1 MKYYLSLTSHPFH
14 HTKYADSNYFDTIE
28 EVEEWLIHHFP
39 AKDSMWVNTCHVGI
53 VFNESMPEVVSCWQD
68 GNSQLWGR
76 IVKSQIWEEEGQS
89 QKPAETRLGLSSLI
103 IQLTGNRT
111 AELGSSDKIDIV
123 TPDGNHRFSIDELRL
138 IVKFWDATQTIL
150 NEA

>member
-1 MKYYLSLTSHPFH
+1 MSTKYYLSIATDPLDS
-14 HTKYADSNYFDTIE
+14 TKFADSSLCDTVRE
-28 EVEEWLIHHFP
+28 AENFMASHYGAGWKL
-39 AKDSMWVNTCHVGI
+39 SYSGL
-53 VFNESMPEVVSCWQD
+53 PEVVSCWQYGD
-68 GNSQLWGR
+68 SPRWGR
-76 IVKSQIWEEEGQS
+76 IVKSDTGHTDPVT
-89 QKPAETRLGLSSLI
+89 KTKETSIGLSSLV

-123 TPDGNHRFSIDELRL
+123 TPDGNHRFSIDELRM